1 MISVRIANDYFEWLC
16 KKVCGKRFSRKTT
29 YKKLLSFLHSIEFIY
44 LIGLDDT
51 RAKRG
56 VDLRWVYSWETG
68 EDYDEVMAC
77 LDTPCSVLEMMI
89 ALSISSEEIMDD
101 PQIGDRTG
109 QWFWN
114 MVVNLGLGPM
124 TDDRFDEEYAEKVIL
139 RFLNREYEPNGK
151 GGLFT
156 WKKQVFCNCRKY
168 SCSHRICLCFLSF
181 LYDERPYIHG
191 SGELQHFTEQRVL
204 FWNGYDGK
212 RYFFNDFIRW

>member
-44 LIGLDDT
+44 LIEFDDT
-51 RAKRG
+51 RAKCG

-156 WKKQVFCNCRKY
+156 VEGCGDLTKQPIWY
-168 SCSHRICLCFLSF
+168 QLCWYL
-181 LYDERPYIHG
+181 DTI
-191 SGELQHFTEQRVL
+191 T
-204 FWNGYDGK
+204 
-212 RYFFNDFIRW
+212 